1 MLLGVEENHPLAAKL
16 KNVNSGGEGNERET
30 DLPNTNDLDE
40 KVTRE
45 SRCEHL
51 RHDKDVGSQRRLQ
64 HNRHVGGIE

>member
-1 MLLGVEENHPLAAKL
+1 MMLGVEENHPLAAKL
-16 KNVNSGGEGNERET
+16 P
-30 DLPNTNDLDE
+30 DTNDLDE

-64 HNRHVGGIE
+64 HNQDIGGIE